1 MNNKRTTQL
10 NKKLKTFP
18 PDVKDEFTKAKPHLE
33 EYLTQQQLYEWV
45 DSGIKIASQSNNAWD
60 ISVNMF
66 RVSPIIIGSLKPDD
80 FMKWLEAG
88 TNLAI
93 KHPMLG
99 TAFFSSSP
107 SLVQGMSSTNI
118 TDWASLGAQLY
129 KDTWKSGTLSNRFFE
144 SSADLLEQL
153 SFEELTRFVSFLDIV
168 AKHSYDLS
176 SECLTLAL
184 RLFPL
189 VGEDKGRFISLS
201 LNLVETGWRQLKAF
215 YDASLKA
222 LPRVDRLQRK
232 RFLDLSERLHL
243 EGIINMPNTILE
255 ISQALQL
262 IEKRDHC
269 KLLDIAEP
277 LLDLHPSSFS
287 EFIKSSP
294 IVLAKVSFDKL
305 DAWCEEGKTLLKTNP
320 DGGMAFFK
328 IESSRSEKFLEEIS
342 SAVEFQ
348 TISNVIELYC
358 RALAGE
364 EIDLADSRDLV
375 EKNIGWVAADSPTTE
390 GSTVYLP
397 ETVDRY
403 SKKSEN
409 FLWYKVV
416 STHQVGRMEFGS
428 FRFRFDKPSTRF
440 ENTRNSL
447 ELKSTEGTNSNISA
461 TTDIQ
466 KFFNFFEDRQLSSDI
481 FSVIEDG
488 RVDAKVKDD
497 YKGISKGYVSIQLDA
512 LKVRPNTQ
520 DLNAR
525 EALLE
530 LLVQISLG
538 QKKSISVPKNYK
550 EEALAIVKIARHA
563 MDSRSSV
570 EDTSEATVRIYAI
583 LIEVSNETVDED
595 DWDPLDFEEDE
606 SEGDNFSDPEGL
618 KESLDSMGNSAGDDP
633 ADTQEDKYNSP
644 QEVDYRGEFKPE
656 LTQLLEKL
664 REQGQYK
671 DGGNDTDSITQEM
684 MDQFAK
690 NSVELSQELNDGASG
705 ITSDEIV
712 ENMLKEVGLKKPES
726 LEGGQGP
733 LVHVD
738 ETGGELES
746 DEPETFVYDEWD
758 FRAGDYKP
766 RWCIVRQKYMA
777 EGEDSYYGSIVQSYG
792 NLILQVR
799 RQFELLVP
807 ETMRKERRL
816 QDGEDI
822 DIDDVIETMID
833 IKSGSSPNEK
843 MYWRRNKVHRDVAV
857 VFLLDTSASTAE
869 AIDDSKSN
877 SDQWNAPEDPVEY
890 MLWLRSRRGEGTKR
904 TYKRIIDLEKEALIL
919 LINAIEAIGDTYG
932 IYGFSGYGREN
943 VEFYTIKDVDELFSD
958 RVKRRIDRIAPLH
971 ATRMGP
977 AIRHSTSKLESID
990 ARTKL
995 LFMISDGRPQDR
1007 GYSREGVEKEY
1018 AVHDTRMALDEAKN
1032 KGINTFCL
1040 TVDRNG
1046 HDYLKTMMSDMG
1058 YEVLDD
1064 IYTLPHRLLYLYR
1077 KLTT

>member
-1 MNNKRTTQL
+1 
-10 NKKLKTFP
+10 
-18 PDVKDEFTKAKPHLE
+18 
-33 EYLTQQQLYEWV
+33 
-45 DSGIKIASQSNNAWD
+45 
-60 ISVNMF
+60 
-66 RVSPIIIGSLKPDD
+66 
-80 FMKWLEAG
+80 
-88 TNLAI
+88 
-93 KHPMLG
+93 
-99 TAFFSSSP
+99 
-107 SLVQGMSSTNI
+107 
-118 TDWASLGAQLY
+118 
-129 KDTWKSGTLSNRFFE
+129 
-144 SSADLLEQL
+144 
-153 SFEELTRFVSFLDIV
+153 
-168 AKHSYDLS
+168 
-176 SECLTLAL
+176 
-184 RLFPL
+184 
-189 VGEDKGRFISLS
+189 
-201 LNLVETGWRQLKAF
+201 
-215 YDASLKA
+215 
-222 LPRVDRLQRK
+222 
-232 RFLDLSERLHL
+232 
-243 EGIINMPNTILE
+243 
-255 ISQALQL
+255 
-262 IEKRDHC
+262 
-269 KLLDIAEP
+269 
-277 LLDLHPSSFS
+277 
-287 EFIKSSP
+287 
-294 IVLAKVSFDKL
+294 
-305 DAWCEEGKTLLKTNP
+305 
-320 DGGMAFFK
+320 
-328 IESSRSEKFLEEIS
+328 
-342 SAVEFQ
+342 
-348 TISNVIELYC
+348 
-358 RALAGE
+358 
-364 EIDLADSRDLV
+364 
-375 EKNIGWVAADSPTTE
+375 
-390 GSTVYLP
+390 
-397 ETVDRY
+397 
-403 SKKSEN
+403 
-409 FLWYKVV
+409 
-416 STHQVGRMEFGS
+416 
-428 FRFRFDKPSTRF
+428 
-440 ENTRNSL
+440 
-447 ELKSTEGTNSNISA
+447 
-461 TTDIQ
+461 
-466 KFFNFFEDRQLSSDI
+466 
-481 FSVIEDG
+481 VIEDG